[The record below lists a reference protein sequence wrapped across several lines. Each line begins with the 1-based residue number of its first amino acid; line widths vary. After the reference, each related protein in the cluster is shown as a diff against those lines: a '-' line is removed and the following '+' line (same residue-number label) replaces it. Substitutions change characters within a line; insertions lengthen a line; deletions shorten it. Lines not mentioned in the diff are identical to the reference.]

1 MEKFQSAITT
11 DNPSAPH
18 TIKVGLVEDQQL
30 VRQGIASLIAI
41 SQHIKV
47 TWQAENG
54 QEALRLLE
62 TEAVD
67 LLLSDIRMPVLDGI
81 SLLKQLRAAQNPLPV
96 IMLTTFDDSELFL
109 NSLHAGANG
118 FLLKDVSLD
127 KLLHAIETVAK
138 GEYLIEPSVLEQ
150 MQHRSPTSLSPTS
163 LSPAPLNIAAQA
175 LLSAR
180 EQEILRYMAG
190 GFSNKEIADAVFLA
204 EGTVKNHVSTI
215 LAKLNCRDRTQAV
228 LKGLQIGLI

>member
-150 MQHRSPTSLSPTS
+150 MQHRSPTSLSP
-163 LSPAPLNIAAQA
+163 APLNIAAQA

-228 LKGLQIGLI
+228 LRGLQIGLI

>member
-18 TIKVGLVEDQQL
+18 SIKVGLVEDQQL

-62 TEAVD
+62 IEAVD

-96 IMLTTFDDSELFL
+96 IMLSTFDDSELFL

-150 MQHRSPTSLSPTS
+150 MQHQ
-163 LSPAPLNIAAQA
+163 SPAPLNIAAQT

-228 LKGLQIGLI
+228 LRGLQIGLI

>member
-18 TIKVGLVEDQQL
+18 SIKVGLVEDQQL

-62 TEAVD
+62 IEAVD

-150 MQHRSPTSLSPTS
+150 MQHQ
-163 LSPAPLNIAAQA
+163 SPAPLNIAAQT

-228 LKGLQIGLI
+228 LRGLQIGLI

>member
-1 MEKFQSAITT
+1 MESHQIMTA
-11 DNPSAPH
+11 DNPPAPRP
-18 TIKVGLVEDQQL
+18 IRVGLVEDQQL

-41 SQHIKV
+41 SHHIEV
-47 TWQAENG
+47 IWQAENG
-54 QEALRLLE
+54 QEALKLLQ
-62 TEAVD
+62 TDSVD
-67 LLLSDIRMPVLDGI
+67 VLLSDIRMPVLDGI

-150 MQHRSPTSLSPTS
+150 MQHQ
-163 LSPAPLNIAAQA
+163 SPAPLNIAAQT

-228 LKGLQIGLI
+228 LRGLQIGLI